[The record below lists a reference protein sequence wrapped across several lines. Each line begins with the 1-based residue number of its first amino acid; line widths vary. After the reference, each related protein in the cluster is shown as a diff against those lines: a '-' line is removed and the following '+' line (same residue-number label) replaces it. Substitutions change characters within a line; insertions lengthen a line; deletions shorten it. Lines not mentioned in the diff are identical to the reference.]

1 MARIIRF
8 PLKMKNG
15 AEIRTLDELKE
26 NFDLESVLGY
36 FTDGKLAT
44 WLADRYYDE
53 KAAAVS
59 ALSADMPDLNAKLCE
74 ILEVEYKA
82 EVDITN
88 IDKIQRNNEKYKIL
102 CTITS
107 DREILDNTDIVAMNQ
122 DDLYDILDEET
133 EKIYLY
139 GEKFEIPFERKNINY
154 IGINNPL
161 VIIDKTK
168 YVDDFD
174 EAGIKF
180 KNVTFEEGA
189 FEYRYPDPVGEFEI
203 EDGVLKKGIPNSEG
217 VCIIPYGV
225 TSIDFRAFS
234 SECNWEKILDPQTGE
249 QVNCLEFEGCGKLKD
264 IVIPNSV
271 VSIGDQ
277 AFVGCKSLTSVT
289 IPNSVSSIGNY
300 AFDSCR
306 NLCRV
311 IIPDSVRNIGRSAFI
326 RCMSLTSLTIPN
338 SVTRIGDSAFQ
349 ECKGLTTINIPNSVT
364 SIERETFSSCS
375 SLTTITIPDS
385 VTSIGVSAFSY
396 CSSLTTI
403 TIPNSV
409 VSIGNFAFDSCSSLT
424 TITIPNSVVSIGTY
438 AFSYCTRLTNITI
451 PDSVTSIGSGAFS
464 GCCNLISV
472 SINKN
477 GMSKVDIDTSYLSGT
492 PWGKQNGYYKEPSRK
507 KKSIWDIFG

>member
-59 ALSADMPDLNAKLCE
+59 AISADMPDLNAKLCE

-82 EVDITN
+82 EVDIAN

-122 DDLYDILDEET
+122 DDLYDILDEDT

-139 GEKFEIPFERKNINY
+139 GEKFEIPFGRKSICY

-161 VIIDKTK
+161 VIIDKNK
-168 YVDDFD
+168 YADDFD

-180 KNVTFEEGA
+180 KDVTFEEGA

-203 EDGVLKKGIPNSEG
+203 EDGVLKRGIPNSEG
-217 VCIIPYGV
+217 VC
-225 TSIDFRAFS
+225 
-234 SECNWEKILDPQTGE
+234 
-249 QVNCLEFEGCGKLKD
+249 
-264 IVIPNSV
+264 VIPDGIT
-271 VSIGDQ
+271 SIGDA
-277 AFVGCKSLTSVT
+277 AFRYCHSLTSVT
-289 IPNSVSSIGNY
+289 IPNSVTSIGEHAFYQCEELTTIQISNSVTSIGNY
-300 AFDSCR
+300 TFWCCKK
-306 NLCRV
+306 LK
-311 IIPDSVRNIGRSAFI
+311 
-326 RCMSLTSLTIPN
+326 TI
-338 SVTRIGDSAFQ
+338 T
-349 ECKGLTTINIPNSVT
+349 IPNSVT
-364 SIERETFSSCS
+364 SIGDRAFAGCKNLTSVIMPDSVSSIGKSAFEACENLKNVKLPNS
-375 SLTTITIPDS
+375 VTSISSYAFAGCESLTTITIPDS
-385 VTSIGVSAFSY
+385 VTSIESSAFFM
-396 CSSLTTI
+396 CTNLTTI
-403 TIPNSV
+403 TISN
-409 VSIGNFAFDSCSSLT
+409 
-424 TITIPNSVVSIGTY
+424 
-438 AFSYCTRLTNITI
+438 
-451 PDSVTSIGSGAFS
+451 SVTSIGFLAFGRCS
-464 GCCNLISV
+464 NLINV

-477 GMSKVDIDTSYLSGT
+477 EMSEIDINTSGLSDT
-492 PWGKQNGYYKEPSRK
+492 PWGKQNGYYRELPRK

>member
-59 ALSADMPDLNAKLCE
+59 ALSADMTDLNAKLCE

-82 EVDITN
+82 EGDEFN
-88 IDKIQRNNEKYKIL
+88 LEKIQRNNEKYKIL

-122 DDLYDILDEET
+122 DDLYDILDEDT

-139 GEKFEIPFERKNINY
+139 GEKFEIPFGRKSICY

-161 VIIDKTK
+161 VIIDNTK
-168 YVDDFD
+168 FADDFD

-203 EDGVLKKGIPNSEG
+203 EDGVLKRGIPNSEG
-217 VCIIPYGV
+217 DCIIPYGV
-225 TSIDFRAFS
+225 TSVGHYAFGGISNLLNVIMPDSVTSIEGRAFA
-234 SECNWEKILDPQTGE
+234 D
-249 QVNCLEFEGCGKLKD
+249 CGSLK
-264 IVIPNSV
+264 
-271 VSIGDQ
+271 
-277 AFVGCKSLTSVT
+277 SVT
-289 IPNSVSSIGNY
+289 IPNSVTSIGY
-300 AFDSCR
+300 QAFYKCE
-306 NLCRV
+306 
-311 IIPDSVRNIGRSAFI
+311 G
-326 RCMSLTSLTIPN
+326 LTTIQISN
-338 SVTRIGDSAFQ
+338 SVTSIGDSAFAG
-349 ECKGLTTINIPNSVT
+349 CKNLTSVIMPDSVSSIGKSAFEACENLKNVKLPNSVT
-364 SIERETFSSCS
+364 SISSYAFAGCE

-385 VTSIGVSAFSY
+385 VTSIESSAFFM
-396 CSSLTTI
+396 CTNLTTI
-403 TIPNSV
+403 TISN
-409 VSIGNFAFDSCSSLT
+409 
-424 TITIPNSVVSIGTY
+424 
-438 AFSYCTRLTNITI
+438 
-451 PDSVTSIGSGAFS
+451 SVTSIGFLAFGRCS
-464 GCCNLISV
+464 NLINV

-477 GMSKVDIDTSYLSGT
+477 EMSEIDIDTSGLSDT
-492 PWGKQNGYYKEPSRK
+492 PWGKQNGYYREPPRK